1 MENLFKLYKTNC
13 KSGNEVEMR
22 ALIKEMLADV
32 DLKIDV
38 DFIGNIYITKGQAES
53 YPCVAA
59 HIDEVHLPCQ
69 RNIIE
74 AGGVIIAV
82 NERGEQVGTG
92 ADDKNGIWIIQRLLH
107 EMPVLKA
114 IFFVEEEK
122 KGDISG
128 CRGAHVANLEFF
140 NDCRYVLECDR
151 KGASDLIIQGKDVP
165 LCDADF
171 IPQNILDKYH
181 YQPTNG
187 GKTDVVE
194 LKMRG
199 LQIPVCNIS
208 CGYYNAHHENEY
220 TKWDELQNCLNF
232 VREIIKDGDC

>member
-22 ALIKEMLADV
+22 ALIIEMLADV
-32 DLKIDV
+32 ELDIQV
-38 DFIGNIYITKGQAES
+38 DFIGNMYITKGTADS

-59 HIDEVHLPCQ
+59 HIDEVHAPCQ

-82 NERGEQVGTG
+82 NEKGEQVGTG
-92 ADDKNGIWIIQRLLH
+92 ADDKNGIWIALRLLH
-107 EMPVLKA
+107 EIPVIKA
-114 IFFVEEEK
+114 VFFVEEEK
-122 KGDISG
+122 KGDLRG
-128 CRGAHVANLEFF
+128 CRGAHVADLDFF
-140 NDCRYVLECDR
+140 KNCRYILECDR
-151 KGASDLIIQGKDVP
+151 KGASDLITVGKEVP
-165 LCDADF
+165 LCSDDF
-171 IPQNILDKYH
+171 IPQTILEKYR

-199 LQIPVCNIS
+199 LDIPVCNIS

-220 TKWDELQNCLNF
+220 TKLDELENSLNF
-232 VREIIKDGDC
+232 VKEIVQSL